1 MKVNGG
7 KAIVPN
13 VIKAVDIARQRG
25 ILVVWVGTG
34 YPFFLARFF
43 ISTSYPILLLFFV
56 SLLTCGCDF
65 LGIMTIFV
73 GNYGFLSFVC
83 LGFPFLEKEE
93 FGKGLY
99 SLGLVVRSRYH

>member
-34 YPFFLARFF
+34 YPFFLARFLF
-43 ISTSYPILLLFFV
+43 LPHTQFFFFLFFP
-56 SLLTCGCDF
+56 LLTCGCDF

>member
-34 YPFFLARFF
+34 YPFFLARF
-43 ISTSYPILLLFFV
+43 LFLPHTQFFFF
-56 SLLTCGCDF
+56 SL
-65 LGIMTIFV
+65 
-73 GNYGFLSFVC
+73 
-83 LGFPFLEKEE
+83 FPF
-93 FGKGLY
+93 
-99 SLGLVVRSRYH
+99 